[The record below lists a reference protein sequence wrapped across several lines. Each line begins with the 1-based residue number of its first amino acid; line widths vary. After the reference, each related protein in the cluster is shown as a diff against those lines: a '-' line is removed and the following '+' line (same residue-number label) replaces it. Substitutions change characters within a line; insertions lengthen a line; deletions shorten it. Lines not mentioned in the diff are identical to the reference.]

1 MTLAAL
7 ARHARAVPVYIA
19 LSLGLWLALPGP
31 LAAQGCSMCRE
42 TAGFQKD
49 RAIGSLKRGIVAL
62 AIPPIGIAG
71 GLIWLTWKRSN
82 RFHTE

>member
-1 MTLAAL
+1 MTLSAL
-7 ARHARAVPVYIA
+7 VRHVRAVPVYLA
-19 LSLGLWLALPGP
+19 LSLGLWLTFPGT

-49 RAIGSLKRGIVAL
+49 RAIGSLKRGIIAL
-62 AIPPIGIAG
+62 AIPPAGIAC

-82 RFHTE
+82 RFHTG

>member
-7 ARHARAVPVYIA
+7 ARHARAVPVYAA
-19 LSLGLWLALPGP
+19 LAAGLWLGLPGP
-31 LAAQGCSMCRE
+31 VAAQGCSMCRE

-71 GLIWLTWKRSN
+71 GLIWLTWKRSH
-82 RFHTE
+82 RFHTG

>member
-7 ARHARAVPVYIA
+7 ARHARAAPVCVA
-19 LSLGLWLALPGP
+19 LALGLWLALPAT

-62 AIPPIGIAG
+62 GIPPLGIAG

-82 RFHTE
+82 RFHTG

>member
-1 MTLAAL
+1 MTLAGV
-7 ARHARAVPVYIA
+7 ARRLRAAPAYIA
-19 LSLGLWLALPGP
+19 LSLGLWLGLPGT
-31 LAAQGCSMCRE
+31 LEAQGCSMCRE

-62 AIPPIGIAG
+62 AIPPVGIAC

-82 RFHTE
+82 RFHTG

>member
-1 MTLAAL
+1 MTFSAL
-7 ARHARAVPVYIA
+7 ARHARAAPVCVA
-19 LSLGLWLALPGP
+19 LALGLWLALPGTVT
-31 LAAQGCSMCRE
+31 AQGCSMCRE

-82 RFHTE
+82 RFHSG

>member
-1 MTLAAL
+1 MTLSTL
-7 ARHARAVPVYIA
+7 ARYVRTVPVYVA
-19 LSLGLWLALPGP
+19 LALGLWLALPGT
-31 LAAQGCSMCRE
+31 ATAQGCSMCRE

-62 AIPPIGIAG
+62 AIPPVGIAG

-82 RFHTE
+82 RFHSG